1 MMENARLETCNGND
15 EGEGSKVRPVVEL
28 EMMHRCLYVCLQ
40 VHLRRAEEQASHPG
54 HPPAAVPEGSRR
66 DLGSQG
72 GLSLLIYKH
81 THTQDLLW
89 QQTSR
94 PPARTNWNVNNL
106 TLVGCQSCDG
116 AATLKYLH
124 STFMT

>member
-1 MMENARLETCNGND
+1 MNDENAMLETCNGSD
-15 EGEGSKVRPVVEL
+15 EGERSKVRLVVGL
-28 EMMHRCLYVCLQ
+28 EMMHRRLYVCLQ

-72 GLSLLIYKH
+72 GSSLLIYKH
-81 THTQDLLW
+81 THTHTQDVLW

-94 PPARTNWNVNNL
+94 PPARTNWNVNSQ
-106 TLVGCQSCDG
+106 VDAG
-116 AATLKYLH
+116 
-124 STFMT
+124 